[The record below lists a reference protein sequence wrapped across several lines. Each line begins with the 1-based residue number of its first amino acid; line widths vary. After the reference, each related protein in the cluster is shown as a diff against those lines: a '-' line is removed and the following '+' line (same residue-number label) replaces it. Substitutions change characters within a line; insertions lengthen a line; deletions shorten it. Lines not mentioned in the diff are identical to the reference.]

1 MARIALRIGV
11 LALFVM
17 ALLAGFGLVL
27 ASIVA
32 GLAPMTGL
40 AAALAIAGGGLLVV
54 AALLVLLAGKLAR
67 AERQRRS
74 ARDTMVGL
82 VDLILILAPRRSLHR
97 IEAGI
102 SAAVGLAALV
112 ALLVHPPRDRN
123 DTRD

>member
-82 VDLILILAPRRSLHR
+82 VDLILILAPGRSLHR

>member
-1 MARIALRIGV
+1 MALIALQIGIALMV
-11 LALFVM
+11 LM
-17 ALLAGFGLVL
+17 ASLAGFGLVL
-27 ASIVA
+27 ASIVV

-40 AAALAIAGGGLLVV
+40 AAALAIAGGGVLVV

-67 AERQRRS
+67 AERQRRR
-74 ARDTMVGL
+74 AQDIMVGL
-82 VDLILILAPRRSLHR
+82 VDLILVLVPRRSLHR
-97 IEAGI
+97 VEAGI

>member
-1 MARIALRIGV
+1 MARIAVQIGIALMV
-11 LALFVM
+11 LM
-17 ALLAGFGLVL
+17 AILVGFGLVL

-40 AAALAIAGGGLLVV
+40 AVALAIAGGGILVV
-54 AALLVLLAGKLAR
+54 AALLVLLSARLAQ
-67 AERQRRS
+67 AERRRRS
-74 ARDTMVGL
+74 ARNTMVGL
-82 VDLILILAPRRSLHR
+82 VDLILVLTPRRNLHR